1 MRRHQY
7 IPIWQVKAYLP
18 GWSGVNSMGTVWPV
32 GSLALSRK
40 SLETAI
46 SEQGDQ
52 GRPLQQKAEHD
63 EDEAVVLG
71 MSDIGIGA
79 GGGESMLALRSL
91 KWRDPAVTLAV
102 GKPPDNSWH
111 KVCPLAG

>member
-1 MRRHQY
+1 MSKRSFKPTKRAMAWSQKESRRICPSSSAVMNGIRLAHRILGSVPGHVTMRRHQY

-46 SEQGDQ
+46 SEQGEQ
-52 GRPLQQKAEHD
+52 GRPLQ
-63 EDEAVVLG
+63 
-71 MSDIGIGA
+71 
-79 GGGESMLALRSL
+79 
-91 KWRDPAVTLAV
+91 
-102 GKPPDNSWH
+102 
-111 KVCPLAG
+111 